1 MLYWGTKD
9 GCASKG
15 EKKMNDFNYFLV
27 LPWIVDFLFLG
38 FGLLFWIRPEV
49 SWFFKEGRAY
59 GKYGEK
65 EMPEDRKQAHR
76 IRGIVFFA
84 VGVIGLIPLLC
95 RM

>member
-1 MLYWGTKD
+1 
-9 GCASKG
+9 
-15 EKKMNDFNYFLV
+15 MNDFTYFLV

-84 VGVIGLIPLLC
+84 VGVIGLIPLLY

>member
-1 MLYWGTKD
+1 
-9 GCASKG
+9 
-15 EKKMNDFNYFLV
+15 MNDFNYFLV

-65 EMPEDRKQAHR
+65 EMPEDPKTSAT
-76 IRGIVFFA
+76 GSEGSCFSPSA
-84 VGVIGLIPLLC
+84 
-95 RM
+95 